1 VINTQPSQST
11 SNPALYVPADEFA
24 SQMQALK
31 AAGWHAVTLNQVAA
45 YWARGTSLGSDK
57 PIVITFDNGY
67 ASHYV
72 NAFPV
77 LKRLGWVGVE
87 NLPVTGLPPSDGGL
101 SETQVKGLIAGGWE
115 VDSQGLTTAPL
126 TGGDTTSLTSDL
138 SSARQTL
145 RSRYG
150 VPVNWFSY

>member
-1 VINTQPSQST
+1 M
-11 SNPALYVPADEFA
+11 PAAEFS

-45 YWARGTSLGSDK
+45 YWARGTSLGAGK

-77 LKRLGWVGVE
+77 LKGPRLGRRRE
-87 NLPVTGLPPSDGGL
+87 PACHRAATD
-101 SETQVKGLIAGGWE
+101 
-115 VDSQGLTTAPL
+115 
-126 TGGDTTSLTSDL
+126 
-138 SSARQTL
+138 
-145 RSRYG
+145 
-150 VPVNWFSY
+150 